1 MKRLIALFFV
11 TLCSISLF
19 AVSASAASIESDV
32 ISVKTS
38 RIDLPDGGYIIEEIT
53 QTPSSA
59 RTTYSTSG
67 SKTSTRYT
75 ASGHAV
81 FAVKVDGSFKY
92 TGSSSWSTSAS
103 ATVSI
108 YDSNASYVSKSASY
122 SSNYA
127 TATGNVTYLGT
138 SISRTATLYCDKK
151 GNLS

>member
-53 QTPSSA
+53 QMPSSA

>member
-1 MKRLIALFFV
+1 MKRLLALFLAA
-11 TLCSISLF
+11 LCSISLF
-19 AVSASAASIESDV
+19 ISPVSATGVETDV
-32 ISVKTS
+32 ISIKTS
-38 RIDLPDGGYIIEEIT
+38 RIDLPDGGYIIEEVT
-53 QTPSSA
+53 QTPSFA

-67 SKTSTRYT
+67 AKTSTRYT
-75 ASGHAV
+75 ASVHAV
-81 FAVKVDGSFKY
+81 FAVKVNGSFKY
-92 TGSSSWSTSAS
+92 TGSSSWATSAS

-138 SISRTATLYCDKK
+138 SISRTATLYCDKN